1 MESDAKVDV
10 EFCIKSK
17 VGKLGNGKLHKSA
30 NISIGDVSYIER
42 TYSGYLQVFYP
53 HKIAPIEK
61 ALIVSKPY
69 LAHC

>member
-10 EFCIKSK
+10 EFCIETK

-42 TYSGYLQVFYP
+42 TYYGYL
-53 HKIAPIEK
+53 
-61 ALIVSKPY
+61 
-69 LAHC
+69 